1 MKPILMQHVGVIID
15 ALYKNYSKEKFEQ
28 LSLQQLAVKLS
39 MSVATVTKVRNILA
53 KRQVLIV
60 EGERRSQKCYW
71 NTVRCKPNEQLL
83 LDVYKEYT
91 KDAKSRVK
99 VNKKSK
105 RLSSVEQALLILK
118 KAGWAKVKLGKVYAG
133 TIIEHTIDLSKVGE

>member
-15 ALYKNYSKEKFEQ
+15 VFYKNYSKEKFEQ
-28 LSLQQLAVKLS
+28 LSLKQLAAKLE
-39 MSVATVTKVRNILA
+39 MSVVTITKVRDILA

-60 EGERRSQKCYW
+60 EGERRNQKCYW
-71 NTVRCKPNEQLL
+71 NTARCKPNEHLL

-99 VNKKSK
+99 VEKKSK
-105 RLSSVEQALLILK
+105 RLSSIEQALLILK
-118 KAGWAKVKLGKVYAG
+118 KEGWAKVKLGKVYAG

>member
-15 ALYKNYSKEKFEQ
+15 TLYKNYSKEKFEQ
-28 LSLQQLAVKLS
+28 LSLKQLAVKLS
-39 MSVATVTKVRNILA
+39 MSVATITKVRNVLA
-53 KRQVLIV
+53 NRRIIV
-60 EGERRSQKCYW
+60 IEGERRTQKCYW
-71 NTVRCKPNEQLL
+71 NPCKCKPNDALL

-105 RLSSVEQALLILK
+105 RLSSIEQALLVFK
-118 KAGWAKVKLGKVYAG
+118 KEGWDKVTLSKTVGYVY
-133 TIIEHTIDLSKVGE
+133 TEQTTDLSGVGE

>member
-15 ALYKNYSKEKFEQ
+15 VFYKNYSKEKFEQ

-39 MSVATVTKVRNILA
+39 MSVATITKVRNILA
-53 KRQVLIV
+53 KRQVLVV
-60 EGERRSQKCYW
+60 EGERCNQKCYW
-71 NTVRCKPNEQLL
+71 NTARCKPNEHLL

-105 RLSSVEQALLILK
+105 RLSSIEQAILVFKKEGWDTVILK
-118 KAGWAKVKLGKVYAG
+118 KSSGNKKITEEYNL
-133 TIIEHTIDLSKVGE
+133 IEIGE

>member
-1 MKPILMQHVGVIID
+1 MKPILVQHVGVIID
-15 ALYKNYSKEKFEQ
+15 MLYKNYSKEKFEQ
-28 LSLQQLAVKLS
+28 LSLQQLAAKLS
-39 MSVATVTKVRNILA
+39 MSVATITKVRNILA
-53 KRQVLIV
+53 KRQVIIV
-60 EGERRSQKCYW
+60 EGERRNQKCYW
-71 NTVRCKPNEQLL
+71 NTARCKPNEQLL

-99 VNKKSK
+99 VNQKSK

-118 KAGWAKVKLGKVYAG
+118 KEGWMKVKLGKVHAG

>member
-15 ALYKNYSKEKFEQ
+15 TLYKNYSKEKFEQ
-28 LSLQQLAVKLS
+28 LSLKQLAVKLS
-39 MSVATVTKVRNILA
+39 MSVATITKVRNVLA
-53 KRQVLIV
+53 NRRIIV
-60 EGERRSQKCYW
+60 IEGERRTQKCYW
-71 NTVRCKPNEQLL
+71 NPCKCKPNDTLL

-105 RLSSVEQALLILK
+105 RLSSIEQAMLVFK
-118 KAGWAKVKLGKVYAG
+118 KEGWDKVTLSKTVGYVY
-133 TIIEHTIDLSKVGE
+133 TEQTTDLSKVGE

>member
-28 LSLQQLAVKLS
+28 LSLQQLAAKLS

-71 NTVRCKPNEQLL
+71 NTMRCKPNEQLL

-105 RLSSVEQALLILK
+105 RLSSIEQALLILK
-118 KAGWAKVKLGKVYAG
+118 KEGWTKVKLGKVYAG

>member
-15 ALYKNYSKEKFEQ
+15 VFYKNYSKEKFEQ
-28 LSLQQLAVKLS
+28 LSLKQLAAKLE
-39 MSVATVTKVRNILA
+39 MSVVTITKVRDILA

-60 EGERRSQKCYW
+60 EGERRNQKCYW
-71 NTVRCKPNEQLL
+71 NTARCKPNEHLL

-99 VNKKSK
+99 VEKKSK
-105 RLSSVEQALLILK
+105 RLSSIEQTLLILK
-118 KAGWAKVKLGKVYAG
+118 KEGWDKVTLSKTVGYVY
-133 TIIEHTIDLSKVGE
+133 TEQTTDLSGVGE

>member
-1 MKPILMQHVGVIID
+1 MKSILMQHVGVIID
-15 ALYKNYSKEKFEQ
+15 TLYKNYSKEKFEQ
-28 LSLQQLAVKLS
+28 LSLQQLAAKLS
-39 MSVATVTKVRNILA
+39 ASVATITKVRNILA

-71 NTVRCKPNEQLL
+71 NPCKCKPNDTLL

-105 RLSSVEQALLILK
+105 RLSSIEQALLILK
-118 KAGWAKVKLGKVYAG
+118 KEGWTKVKLGKVYAG
-133 TIIEHTIDLSKVGE
+133 TIIEHTIDLLKVGE

>member
-1 MKPILMQHVGVIID
+1 MKPILIQHVGVIID
-15 ALYKNYSKEKFEQ
+15 TLHKNYSKEKFEQ
-28 LSLQQLAVKLS
+28 LSLKQLAVKLS
-39 MSVATVTKVRNILA
+39 TSVATITKIRNILA
-53 KRQVLIV
+53 KRQVIIV
-60 EGERRSQKCYW
+60 EGERRNQKCYW

-118 KAGWAKVKLGKVYAG
+118 KEGWTKVKLGKVHAG
-133 TIIEHTIDLSKVGE
+133 TIIEHTIDLLKVGE

>member
-1 MKPILMQHVGVIID
+1 MKSILMQHVGVIID
-15 ALYKNYSKEKFEQ
+15 VFYKNYSKEKFEQ
-28 LSLQQLAVKLS
+28 LSLKQLAAKLE
-39 MSVATVTKVRNILA
+39 MSVVTITKVRDILA

-60 EGERRSQKCYW
+60 EGERRNQKCYW
-71 NTVRCKPNEQLL
+71 NPARCKPNEHLL

-105 RLSSVEQALLILK
+105 RLSSVEQALLVFK
-118 KAGWAKVKLGKVYAG
+118 KEGWDKVTLSKTIGYVY
-133 TIIEHTIDLSKVGE
+133 TEQTTDLSGVGE

>member
-15 ALYKNYSKEKFEQ
+15 ALHKNYSKEKFEQ
-28 LSLQQLAVKLS
+28 LSLQQLAAKLS
-39 MSVATVTKVRNILA
+39 MSVATITKVRNILA

-60 EGERRSQKCYW
+60 EGEKRSQKCYW
-71 NTVRCKPNEQLL
+71 NTMRCKPNEQLL

-105 RLSSVEQALLILK
+105 RLSSIEQALLVFK
-118 KAGWAKVKLGKVYAG
+118 KEGWDMVLLSKTVGY
-133 TIIEHTIDLSKVGE
+133 IHTEQTFDLSKVGE

>member
-15 ALYKNYSKEKFEQ
+15 VFYKNYSKEKFEQ
-28 LSLQQLAVKLS
+28 LSLKQLAAKLE
-39 MSVATVTKVRNILA
+39 MSVVTITKVRDILA

-60 EGERRSQKCYW
+60 EGERRNQKCYW
-71 NTVRCKPNEQLL
+71 NTARCKPNEHLL

-99 VNKKSK
+99 VNKKSE

-118 KAGWAKVKLGKVYAG
+118 KAGWEKVKLGKVHSG

>member
-15 ALYKNYSKEKFEQ
+15 TLYKNYSKEKFEQ
-28 LSLQQLAVKLS
+28 LSLQQLAAKLS
-39 MSVATVTKVRNILA
+39 MSVAIITKVRNILA
-53 KRQVLIV
+53 NRCIIV
-60 EGERRSQKCYW
+60 IEGERRSQKCYW
-71 NTVRCKPNEQLL
+71 NPCKCKPNDTLL

-105 RLSSVEQALLILK
+105 RLSSIEQALLILK
-118 KAGWAKVKLGKVYAG
+118 KEGWMKVKLGKVYAG

>member
-15 ALYKNYSKEKFEQ
+15 VFYKNYSKEKFEQ
-28 LSLQQLAVKLS
+28 LSLKQLAAKFE
-39 MSVATVTKVRNILA
+39 MSVVTITKVRDILA

-60 EGERRSQKCYW
+60 EGERRNQKCYW
-71 NTVRCKPNEQLL
+71 NTARCKPNEHLL

-99 VNKKSK
+99 VEKKSK
-105 RLSSVEQALLILK
+105 RLSSIEQAMLVFK
-118 KAGWAKVKLGKVYAG
+118 KEGWDKVTLSKTVGYVY
-133 TIIEHTIDLSKVGE
+133 TEQTTDLSGVGE

>member
-15 ALYKNYSKEKFEQ
+15 TLHKNYSKEKFEQ
-28 LSLQQLAVKLS
+28 LSLKQLAVKLS
-39 MSVATVTKVRNILA
+39 MSTATITKVRNILA
-53 KRQVLIV
+53 SRSIV
-60 EGERRSQKCYW
+60 IIEGERRNQKCYW
-71 NTVRCKPNEQLL
+71 NPCKCKPNDALL

-105 RLSSVEQALLILK
+105 RLSSIEQAMLVFK
-118 KAGWAKVKLGKVYAG
+118 KEGWNKVTLSKTVGYVY
-133 TIIEHTIDLSKVGE
+133 TEQTFDLSKVGE

>member
-15 ALYKNYSKEKFEQ
+15 VFYQNYSKEKFEQ
-28 LSLQQLAVKLS
+28 LSLKQLAVKLAT
-39 MSVATVTKVRNILA
+39 SVVTITKVRDILA
-53 KRQVLIV
+53 RRQVLIV

-71 NTVRCKPNEQLL
+71 NPCKCKPNNTLL

-99 VNKKSK
+99 VNQKSK

-118 KAGWAKVKLGKVYAG
+118 NAGWAKVKLGKVYDG

>member
-1 MKPILMQHVGVIID
+1 MKPILIQHVGVIID
-15 ALYKNYSKEKFEQ
+15 VFYQNYSKEKFEQ
-28 LSLQQLAVKLS
+28 LSLKQLAVKLAT
-39 MSVATVTKVRNILA
+39 SVVTITKVRDILA
-53 KRQVLIV
+53 RRQVLIV

-71 NTVRCKPNEQLL
+71 NPCKCKPNDALL

-105 RLSSVEQALLILK
+105 RLSSIEQALLVFK
-118 KAGWAKVKLGKVYAG
+118 KEGWDTVLLSKTVGY
-133 TIIEHTIDLSKVGE
+133 IHTEQTFDLSKVGE

>member
-15 ALYKNYSKEKFEQ
+15 VFYKNYSKEKFEQ
-28 LSLQQLAVKLS
+28 LSLKQLAAKLE
-39 MSVATVTKVRNILA
+39 MSVVTITKVRDILA

-60 EGERRSQKCYW
+60 EGERRNQKCYW
-71 NTVRCKPNEQLL
+71 NTARCKPNEHLL

-99 VNKKSK
+99 VEKKSK
-105 RLSSVEQALLILK
+105 RLSSIEQAMLVFK
-118 KAGWAKVKLGKVYAG
+118 KEGWDKVTLSKTVGYVY
-133 TIIEHTIDLSKVGE
+133 TEQTTDLSGVGE

>member
-15 ALYKNYSKEKFEQ
+15 VFYKNYSKEKFEQ
-28 LSLQQLAVKLS
+28 LSLKQLAVKLS
-39 MSVATVTKVRNILA
+39 TSVATITKIRNILA
-53 KRQVLIV
+53 NRHVIII

-71 NTVRCKPNEQLL
+71 NPCKCKPNDTLL

-99 VNKKSK
+99 VNQKSK
-105 RLSSVEQALLILK
+105 RLSSIEQAILVFKKEGWDTVILK
-118 KAGWAKVKLGKVYAG
+118 KSFGNKKITEEYNL
-133 TIIEHTIDLSKVGE
+133 IEIGE

>member
-15 ALYKNYSKEKFEQ
+15 TLYKNYSKEKFEQ
-28 LSLQQLAVKLS
+28 LSLKQLAVKLS
-39 MSVATVTKVRNILA
+39 VSAATITKVRNVLA
-53 KRQVLIV
+53 NRHVIV
-60 EGERRSQKCYW
+60 IEGERRSQKCYW
-71 NTVRCKPNEQLL
+71 NPCKCKPNDALL

-105 RLSSVEQALLILK
+105 RLSSIEQALLVFK
-118 KAGWAKVKLGKVYAG
+118 KEGWDMVSLSKTVGY
-133 TIIEHTIDLSKVGE
+133 IHTEQTFDLSKVGE